1 MARTIAATRNKA
13 IIDVITKGSTGSTSS
28 GFEKEGKKLE
38 VKKAKSLDDIKDAIN
53 LNVKPN
59 YEHNV
64 AIVSQT
70 MFAKLRQNER

>member
-1 MARTIAATRNKA
+1 MLSLKDQR
-13 IIDVITKGSTGSTSS
+13 VLQVS

-38 VKKAKSLDDIKDAIN
+38 VKKAKSLDDKDAIN

-64 AIVSQT
+64 AIV
-70 MFAKLRQNER
+70 AKLCLQN

>member
-1 MARTIAATRNKA
+1 MQQHE
-13 IIDVITKGSTGSTSS
+13 TKQLLMLSLKDQRILQVQVLK
-28 GFEKEGKKLE
+28 KEGKKLE

-64 AIVSQT
+64 AIL
-70 MFAKLRQNER
+70 FRKLCLQN